1 MAIEFPARW
10 KITSLK
16 AIDYEIVY
24 SPTLFDYG
32 QGSLLDE
39 SEGDRRLVFVDSVV
53 LSTYKSMIESYFS
66 QHAPGSIVISI
77 ESNEIL
83 KTLESSLQLI
93 KHMEDFGILR
103 RSEPVIVI
111 GGGTLLDS
119 VGFACSIYR
128 RGIPYIRIPTTLLG
142 IVDVSV
148 AIKTGVNH
156 LDRRNRLGT
165 YYPPKAVYLYRKFID
180 TQSERE
186 ISNGL
191 GEILKLGIITD
202 ISLFIL
208 LEENASLLR
217 REKFQYGAVPVQVIN
232 RAISNMM
239 NNLQNNLWEDNL
251 LRVVDFGHSF
261 SPLIELKN
269 LPELL
274 HGEAVALDCLYS
286 SCLALSRELITE
298 SDVKRIFQVCKN
310 LGLPIFHTDFLDVDL
325 LDSALQDTVK
335 HRNGNQNLPIPI
347 GIGTYQFL
355 NDVGLDDLKRTSNEF
370 LRISEAFCE

>member
-1 MAIEFPARW
+1 MTIEFPVRW
-10 KITSLK
+10 KIISSK
-16 AIDYEIVY
+16 PIDYEIVY

-32 QGSLLDE
+32 KGSLLDK
-39 SEGDRRLVFVDSVV
+39 SGRDRRLVFVDSVV
-53 LSTYKSMIESYFS
+53 LSIYRSTIENYFS
-66 QHAPGSIVISI
+66 QNAPGSMVISVDSD
-77 ESNEIL
+77 ETL
-83 KTLESSLQLI
+83 KTLENSLELI

-103 RSEPVIVI
+103 RSEPVIAI

-148 AIKTGVNH
+148 AIKTGINH

-165 YYPPKAVYLYRKFID
+165 YYPPQAVYLYRKFIE
-180 TQSERE
+180 TQCERD

-202 ISLFIL
+202 VSLFVL
-208 LEENASLLR
+208 LEENASLLLQ
-217 REKFQYGAVPVQVIN
+217 EKFQYGAVPVQVIN
-232 RAISNMM
+232 RAISIMM

-251 LRVVDFGHSF
+251 LRAVDFGHSF

-269 LPELL
+269 LPDVL

-286 SCLALSRELITE
+286 SCLALTRDLITE
-298 SDVKRIFQVCKN
+298 RDVKRIFQVCKS
-310 LGLPIFHTDFLDVDL
+310 LGLPIFHKDFLDANL
-325 LDSALQDTVK
+325 LESSLQDTVK
-335 HRNGNQNLPIPI
+335 HRNGNQNLPVPI

-355 NDVGLDDLKRTSNEF
+355 NDVRLGDLNRASNEF
-370 LRISEAFCE
+370 LRFSQALS